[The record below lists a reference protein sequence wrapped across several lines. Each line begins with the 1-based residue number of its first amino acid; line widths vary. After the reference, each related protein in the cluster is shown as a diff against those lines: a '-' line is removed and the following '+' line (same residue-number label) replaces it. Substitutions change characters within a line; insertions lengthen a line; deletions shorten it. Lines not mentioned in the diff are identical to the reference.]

1 MVEYQY
7 GIMRSNLNEEIATAI
22 MIGDGRE
29 DGDEAKI
36 SEEHIR
42 SIWHDDELYTIHT
55 DVDFAAAKAELQGSN
70 TGASFGTNYIYAEAI
85 ITAALYSREQYKG
98 HGTPDFY
105 CTPHLLN
112 IMLLAR
118 DMNGRRIYDSKSDL
132 AAALNV
138 GNIYTAEQFEG
149 RTRTTKDVSP
159 KTKKLLGILCRCKR
173 KKGRSILMAN
183 QYINKVIYGGK
194 TLIDLSGD
202 TVSADKLLKGL
213 TAHDKSGA
221 VITGTCTFDVDS
233 GDADVAVAEIL
244 EGKIAY
250 ARGAKVTGTMPNK
263 GAVTGVIAAVADSF
277 TIPLGY
283 HDGSGSV
290 AIKAEEQAK
299 LVAANIR
306 EGVTILGVE
315 GTMSGS
321 ENMKP
326 QAKTVTPSTSTAQ
339 QVLPDEGYNCLSQ
352 VTVNKIPY
360 TESDNAAGGKTVTIG

>member
-1 MVEYQY
+1 
-7 GIMRSNLNEEIATAI
+7 
-22 MIGDGRE
+22 
-29 DGDEAKI
+29 
-36 SEEHIR
+36 
-42 SIWHDDELYTIHT
+42 
-55 DVDFAAAKAELQGSN
+55 
-70 TGASFGTNYIYAEAI
+70 
-85 ITAALYSREQYKG
+85 
-98 HGTPDFY
+98 
-105 CTPHLLN
+105 
-112 IMLLAR
+112 
-118 DMNGRRIYDSKSDL
+118 
-132 AAALNV
+132 
-138 GNIYTAEQFEG
+138 
-149 RTRTTKDVSP
+149 
-159 KTKKLLGILCRCKR
+159 
-173 KKGRSILMAN
+173 MAN

-263 GAVTGVIAAVADSF
+263 GTVTGVIAAVADSF

-299 LVAANIR
+299 LVADNIR